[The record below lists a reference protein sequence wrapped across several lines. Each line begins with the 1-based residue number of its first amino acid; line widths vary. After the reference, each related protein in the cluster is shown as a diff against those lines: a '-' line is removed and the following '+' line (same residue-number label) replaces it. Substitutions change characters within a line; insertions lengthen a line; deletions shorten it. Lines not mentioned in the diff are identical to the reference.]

1 MMIKFLQRYEKWKFS
16 RVIALKD
23 GKRYYDVRFVYVV
36 KDSTVE
42 LTKKEEIWFLKYF

>member
-1 MMIKFLQRYEKWKFS
+1 MIKFLQRYENL
-16 RVIALKD
+16 VELTLKD

-42 LTKKEEIWFLKYF
+42 LTKKEEI